1 MSELSASVQE
11 WIQGKLIHDQPIE
24 FASGP
29 PEYGLIPGLLEQ
41 LLIDRPDLTLDELR
55 QLDNAKA
62 LTAGVGQRFY
72 KWATEM
78 LAQYGQGNNTLT
90 YFIDPGDS
98 IPKVGKGVNP
108 TQFDSVRTKE
118 PGIYE
123 DFIVSTMET
132 YQNLSGG
139 RLRFQRVNQDDL
151 ATISF
156 YRGPNDI
163 PLSGGSP
170 GEILLGVSNDETN
183 GKYKWRNV
191 FYNEGSDS
199 DSQSYKENVAKN
211 TIVHEMGHTVGLRHP
226 ADLATDIYALILT
239 ASGKNTAYS
248 YKDSI
253 MSYNRDDDKKVR
265 HFIDKLQ
272 PADEAAFLEFWSG
285 FSGTDLVGGS
295 PLDLQKDLVPGSTSP
310 VGSSPRGTMSN
321 LELGRSLDGGVSYG
335 GSGRD
340 IFNDDPNTDD
350 LYIGGDGHDLVNYKG
365 GFDFANGGE
374 GRDLYYL
381 DPITQYGQLTINDF
395 TLGEDMI
402 RLGDGVQV
410 TVFTVGGETLLVSS
424 DTDVVASIQ
433 GEFTREQLFDPTLHL
448 SAPTLAYYGLQV

>member
-1 MSELSASVQE
+1 MSQLSAAVQE
-11 WIQGKLIHDQPIE
+11 WIQGKTINGQPIE
-24 FASGP
+24 FAEGL
-29 PEYGLIPGLLEQ
+29 YGLHPALLNE
-41 LLIDRPDLTLDELR
+41 LLIDRPDLTLAELR
-55 QLDNAKA
+55 QLDNSKA
-62 LTAGVGQRFY
+62 LTAGVAQRFY

-90 YFIDPGDS
+90 YFIDQGGS
-98 IPKVGKGVNP
+98 IPKVGTGLNP
-108 TQFDSVRTKE
+108 TQFDTMPTKE

-123 DFIVSTMET
+123 DFIVSTMQS
-132 YQNLSGG
+132 YQDLSGG
-139 RLRFQRVNQDDL
+139 RLRFQRVYQDDL
-151 ATISF
+151 ASISF

-163 PLSGGSP
+163 PLIDDP
-170 GEILLGVSNDETN
+170 GKFLLGISQDETN

-191 FYNEGSDS
+191 FYNEG
-199 DSQSYKENVAKN
+199 QVEWPEYLKQEVARN

-226 ADLATDIYALILT
+226 TDLATDMYALALN
-239 ASGKNTAYS
+239 GNGDNTAYN
-248 YKDSI
+248 YLDSI
-253 MSYNRDDDKKVR
+253 MSYRRGNGV
-265 HFIDKLQ
+265 FIDYLQ
-272 PADEAAFLEFWSG
+272 EADKDAFLSFWSG

-295 PLDLQKDLVPGSTSP
+295 PLDLQKDLVPGSASKL
-310 VGSSPRGTMSN
+310 GSSPRGTMSN

-402 RLGDGVQV
+402 RLGDGVQL
-410 TVFTVGGETLLVSS
+410 TVFAVGGETLLVSS

>member
-1 MSELSASVQE
+1 MPQLSAAVQE
-11 WIQGKLIHDQPIE
+11 WIQGKTINGQPIE
-24 FASGP
+24 FSAGL
-29 PEYGLIPGLLEQ
+29 YGLRPDLLNE
-41 LLIDRPDLTLDELR
+41 LLIDRPDLTLAELR
-55 QLDNAKA
+55 QLDNSKA
-62 LTAGVGQRFY
+62 LTAGVAQRFY

-90 YFIDPGDS
+90 YFIDQGGS
-98 IPKVGKGVNP
+98 IPKVGTGVNP
-108 TQFDSVRTKE
+108 TPFDSMPTKE

-123 DFIVSTMET
+123 DFIVSTMQS
-132 YQNLSGG
+132 YQDLSGG
-139 RLRFQRVNQDDL
+139 RLRFQRVYQDDF
-151 ATISF
+151 ASISF

-163 PLSGGSP
+163 PLIDDP
-170 GEILLGVSNDETN
+170 GKFLLGISQDETN

-191 FYNEGSDS
+191 FYNEGQVEWSEYVK
-199 DSQSYKENVAKN
+199 QEVARN

-226 ADLATDIYALILT
+226 TDLATDMYALALN
-239 ASGKNTAYS
+239 GNGDNTAYN
-248 YKDSI
+248 YLDSI
-253 MSYNRDDDKKVR
+253 MSYRRGNGV
-265 HFIDKLQ
+265 FIDYLQ
-272 PADEAAFLEFWSG
+272 EADKDAFLSFWSG

-295 PLDLQKDLVPGSTSP
+295 PLDLQKDLVPGSASKL
-310 VGSSPRGTMSN
+310 GSSPRGTMSN

-402 RLGDGVQV
+402 RLGDGVQL
-410 TVFTVGGETLLVSS
+410 TVFAVGGETLLVSS